1 MDIRKV
7 FATNV
12 RRYREAAGLSQA
24 ALAEKI
30 GADRAHI
37 SSMERGQQNV
47 TIVTLW
53 HVSQAL
59 EVSAAS
65 LLDETIMSAA
75 FDRPGRVET

>member
-24 ALAEKI
+24 GLADKI
-30 GADRAHI
+30 GADRAHV
-37 SSMERGQQNV
+37 SSMERAQQNV

-53 HVSQAL
+53 HVSEAL
-59 EVSAAS
+59 GVRAAA
-65 LLDETIMSAA
+65 LLEEPSGLEEAEEEKRA
-75 FDRPGRVET
+75 